1 MLYDTDPDCVHPL
14 LDRVRTS
21 VQAQETP
28 AAGRALHV
36 TVSIGLAIG
45 HAGESV
51 EQILERADEALYQAK
66 AAGRNRVVLHG
77 AAPAP
82 TGPES
87 SSPPMEPKEIWPD
100 I

>member
-1 MLYDTDPDCVHPL
+1 MSRCP
-14 LDRVRTS
+14 
-21 VQAQETP
+21 
-28 AAGRALHV
+28 
-36 TVSIGLAIG
+36 IGLAIG